1 MNSLPTIVEPQT
13 NDERFLQ
20 VLMQGDPEL
29 ARVYAYIRETN
40 FNTAILPPLIR
51 TLSNLAM
58 GTGFGKVQ
66 IFMESRVIT
75 AIKPE
80 ESNKVNLPVVDDS
93 VESV

>member
-1 MNSLPTIVEPQT
+1 MNSLCTIDQL
-13 NDERFLQ
+13 NNERFLA
-20 VLMQGDPEL
+20 VLMKGDPEL
-29 ARVYAYIRETN
+29 AQVYAFVKETN
-40 FNTAILPPLIR
+40 FNIAILLPVIR

-80 ESNKVNLPVVDDS
+80 ESNKVNLPVVDS
-93 VESV
+93 VVSKE

>member
-1 MNSLPTIVEPQT
+1 MNSLSTIVQPPT

-93 VESV
+93 TESV